1 MTPTPVPGE
10 GSRGTS
16 EPVTKGRPTD
26 LAVRTTA
33 IPGLLV
39 LDLPLHGDDR
49 GWFKENWQ
57 RAKMT
62 ALGLPDFGPVQHS
75 VAHNTGAGVTRGF
88 HAEPWDKLVSVA
100 AGRVFGAWV
109 DLREGAGFGRVVT
122 VELGP
127 DKAVFVPRGV
137 ANSYQTLEDG
147 TVYSYLVNEHWSP
160 DARGE
165 YTYLNLADETVAVAW
180 PIPLAEATI
189 SAADAA
195 HPRLADVRPMPPLR
209 TVIVGANGQLGRALQ
224 ALLPDAE
231 LLDLPGFDCTD
242 AATVAA
248 YPWRG
253 VGTIVNAAAYTA
265 VDAAETPEGRRACW
279 AANVAGVGNLCRVA
293 AAHRATLVHVS
304 SDYVFDGTAELH
316 TEDEPFSPLGVYG
329 QTKAA
334 GDALVGQ
341 LARHYLVRTSW
352 VIGDG
357 RNFVRTM
364 ADLATKGVSPSVVD
378 DQFGRL
384 TFTTDLA
391 AGIVHLLSS
400 GAPYGTYNLTGD
412 GPVQSWCDIARDV
425 FRLRGR
431 SPEDV
436 TGVSTDEY
444 SAGKATAPRPR
455 HSALDL
461 ARIRAT
467 GFAPATSAERLA
479 EYLSGAS

>member
-1 MTPTPVPGE
+1 V
-10 GSRGTS
+10 S
-16 EPVTKGRPTD
+16 E
-26 LAVRTTA
+26 LAVHPTG
-33 IPGLLV
+33 IEGLLV

-75 VAHNTGAGVTRGF
+75 IAFNGSAGVTRGF
-88 HAEPWDKLVSVA
+88 HAEPWDKLVSIA
-100 AGRVFGAWV
+100 TGRIFGAWV
-109 DLREGAGFGRVVT
+109 DLRPGAGFGRLVT

-127 DKAVFVPRGV
+127 GTAVFVPRGV

-147 TVYSYLVNEHWSP
+147 TVYSYLVNEHWSSESL
-160 DARGE
+160 AE
-165 YTYLNLADETVAVAW
+165 YTYLNLADPTVAVPW

-189 SAADAA
+189 SAADTA
-195 HPRLADVRPMPPLR
+195 HPHLQDVSPMAPLR
-209 TVIVGANGQLGRALQ
+209 TVIVGANGQLGRALR
-224 ALLPDAE
+224 ALVPDAE

-242 AATVAA
+242 AAAVAA

-253 VGTIVNAAAYTA
+253 VGTILNAAAYTA
-265 VDAAETPEGRRACW
+265 VDAAETEEGRRDCW

-304 SDYVFDGTAELH
+304 SDYVFDGTRELH

-341 LARHYLVRTSW
+341 LTRHYVVRTSW
-352 VIGDG
+352 VIGEG

-364 ADLATKGVSPSVVD
+364 ADLAARGVSPTVVD

-391 AGIVHLLSS
+391 AGIVHLLRT

-412 GPVQSWCDIARDV
+412 GPVQSWCDIAKDV
-425 FRLRGR
+425 FELCGR
-431 SPEDV
+431 SRDDV
-436 TGVSTDEY
+436 TGVSTETYD
-444 SAGKATAPRPR
+444 AGKRAAPRPR

-461 ARIRAT
+461 TRISAA
-467 GFAPATSAERLA
+467 GFAPAPDRLA
-479 EYLSGAS
+479 AYLR